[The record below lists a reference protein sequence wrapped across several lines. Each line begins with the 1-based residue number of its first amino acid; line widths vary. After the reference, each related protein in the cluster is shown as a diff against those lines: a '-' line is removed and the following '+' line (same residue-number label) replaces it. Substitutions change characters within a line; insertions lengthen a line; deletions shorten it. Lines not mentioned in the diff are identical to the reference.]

1 MNHWARERV
10 NGSSIYDIIFYLNK
24 QQPNVID
31 MNSWSYLKEL
41 YRLSLPTH
49 FLQELFIDDVV
60 VSAF

>member
-1 MNHWARERV
+1 MNHCARERV